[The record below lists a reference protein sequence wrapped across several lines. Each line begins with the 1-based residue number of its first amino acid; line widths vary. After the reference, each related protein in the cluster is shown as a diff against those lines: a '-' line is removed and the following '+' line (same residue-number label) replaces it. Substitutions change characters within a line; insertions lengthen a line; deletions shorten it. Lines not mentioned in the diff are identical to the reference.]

1 MRKRILTLLAL
12 STVITVT
19 ACGSNQAS
27 TKMQQQNTVE
37 KAISNQINKEI
48 DDQVKKLEDEEK
60 SGTGSSGS
68 SGSSTGSQ
76 IVTQNG
82 QVLGATSDFEAKL
95 KEAREQKPVDGI
107 DYDLTTMGSDMIYA
121 TVYLM
126 MTDPDQFEGKMIKM
140 KGQYLSS
147 FYEPRQEYYNYCF
160 ISDAAGCCSQGI
172 EFETKNK
179 LKQRNLLPADNT
191 DIEVVGEFETYME
204 DGKMYCHLKNSKMTV
219 LKDDGN

>member
-1 MRKRILTLLAL
+1 MKKRILTLLAI
-12 STVITVT
+12 SAVITVT
-19 ACGSNQAS
+19 ACGNNQTS
-27 TKMQQQNTVE
+27 TKMQKQNAVE
-37 KAISNQINKEI
+37 KAISNQVNKEI
-48 DDQVKKLEDEEK
+48 DEQVKKLEDEEK
-60 SGTGSSGS
+60 SGTGSPSS

-95 KEAREQKPVDGI
+95 KEAREQKSVDGI

-126 MTDPDQFEGKMIKM
+126 MTDPDQFEGKMVKM
-140 KGQYLSS
+140 KGQYLSAY
-147 FYEPRQEYYNYCF
+147 YEPRKEYYNYCF

-172 EFETKNK
+172 EFATKDK
-179 LKQRNLLPADNT
+179 LKQDSTRPKDNT
-191 DIEVVGEFETYME
+191 DIEVVGKFETYME
-204 DGKMYCHLKNSKMTV
+204 DGKMYCHLKDSKMTI

>member
-19 ACGSNQAS
+19 ACGNNQAS

-60 SGTGSSGS
+60 SGTDSSGS

-95 KEAREQKPVDGI
+95 KEAG
-107 DYDLTTMGSDMIYA
+107 DL
-121 TVYLM
+121 
-126 MTDPDQFEGKMIKM
+126 
-140 KGQYLSS
+140 
-147 FYEPRQEYYNYCF
+147 
-160 ISDAAGCCSQGI
+160 
-172 EFETKNK
+172 
-179 LKQRNLLPADNT
+179 
-191 DIEVVGEFETYME
+191 
-204 DGKMYCHLKNSKMTV
+204 
-219 LKDDGN
+219 

>member
-1 MRKRILTLLAL
+1 MKKRMLTLLTI
-12 STVITVT
+12 STAIMVT
-19 ACGSNQAS
+19 ACGNNQAG
-27 TKMQQQNTVE
+27 TKVQKQNVVE

-60 SGTGSSGS
+60 SGTGDSGP
-68 SGSSTGSQ
+68 GTGSQ

-140 KGQYLSS
+140 KGQYLSAY
-147 FYEPRQEYYNYCF
+147 YEPRKEYYNYCF

-172 EFETKNK
+172 EFATKDK
-179 LKQRNLLPADNT
+179 LKQRNLRPKDNT
-191 DIEVVGEFETYME
+191 DIEVVGKFETYME
-204 DGKMYCHLKNSKMTV
+204 DCKMYCHLKDSKMTI

>member
-1 MRKRILTLLAL
+1 MKKKILLLL
-12 STVITVT
+12 GMGVVLTVT
-19 ACGSNQAS
+19 ACGGNKTS
-27 TKMQQQNTVE
+27 TKIEKQNAVE

-48 DDQVKKLEDEEK
+48 DEQVKKMEDEEK
-60 SGTGSSGS
+60 SSTEGSAA

-82 QVLGATSDFEAKL
+82 QILGATSDFEAKL

-140 KGQYLSS
+140 KGQYLSAY
-147 FYEPRQEYYNYCF
+147 YEPRKEYYNYCF

-172 EFETKNK
+172 EFATKDK
-179 LKQRNLLPADNT
+179 LKQRNLRPEDNT
-191 DIEVVGEFETYME
+191 DIEVVGKFETYME
-204 DGKMYCHLKNSKMTV
+204 DGKMYCHLKDSKMTI

>member
-1 MRKRILTLLAL
+1 MKKKMLTLLTL
-12 STVITVT
+12 STVIMVT
-19 ACGSNQAS
+19 ACGNNQAG
-27 TKMQQQNTVE
+27 TKVQKQNVVE

-60 SGTGSSGS
+60 SGTDSSGS

-126 MTDPDQFEGKMIKM
+126 MTEPDQFEGKMIKM
-140 KGQYLSS
+140 KAQYLSAY
-147 FYEPRQEYYNYCF
+147 YEPRKEYYNYCF

-172 EFETKNK
+172 EFATKDK
-179 LKQRNLLPADNT
+179 LKQRNLRPKDNT
-191 DIEVVGEFETYME
+191 DIEVVGKFETYME
-204 DGKMYCHLKNSKMTV
+204 DGKMYCHLKDSKMTI
-219 LKDDGN
+219 LKNDGN

>member
-37 KAISNQINKEI
+37 KAISTQINKEI

-60 SGTGSSGS
+60 SGTGGPSS

-140 KGQYLSS
+140 KGQYLS
-147 FYEPRQEYYNYCF
+147 
-160 ISDAAGCCSQGI
+160 A
-172 EFETKNK
+172 
-179 LKQRNLLPADNT
+179 
-191 DIEVVGEFETYME
+191 
-204 DGKMYCHLKNSKMTV
+204 
-219 LKDDGN
+219 

>member
-1 MRKRILTLLAL
+1 MKKKILLFLGMGL
-12 STVITVT
+12 VLVIT
-19 ACGSNQAS
+19 ACGKGQTG
-27 TKMQQQNTVE
+27 TKLQKQNVVE

-48 DDQVKKLEDEEK
+48 DEEVKKLEGEDKEVT
-60 SGTGSSGS
+60 SSSGS
-68 SGSSTGSQ
+68 NTESQ

-95 KEAREQKPVDGI
+95 KEARNQKAVDGI
-107 DYDLTTMGSDMIYA
+107 DYDLTTMGSDLIYA

-140 KGQYLSS
+140 KGQYLSAY
-147 FYEPRQEYYNYCF
+147 YEPKKAYYNYCF

-172 EFETKNK
+172 EFAIKDK
-179 LKQRNLLPADNT
+179 LKSPKDFPEDNT

-204 DGKMYCHLKNSKMTV
+204 DGKMYCHLKDSKMTV
-219 LKDDGN
+219 LKNDGN

>member
-1 MRKRILTLLAL
+1 MKKKMLTLLTL
-12 STVITVT
+12 STVIMVT
-19 ACGSNQAS
+19 ACGNNQAG
-27 TKMQQQNTVE
+27 TKVQKQNVVE

-60 SGTGSSGS
+60 SGTDSPGSSGS
-68 SGSSTGSQ
+68 GTGSQ

-126 MTDPDQFEGKMIKM
+126 MTDPDQLEGKMIKM
-140 KGQYLSS
+140 KGQYLSAY
-147 FYEPRQEYYNYCF
+147 YEPRKEYYNYCF

-172 EFETKNK
+172 EFATKDK
-179 LKQRNLLPADNT
+179 LKQRNLRPKDNT
-191 DIEVVGEFETYME
+191 DIEVVGKFETYME
-204 DGKMYCHLKNSKMTV
+204 DGKMYCHLKDSKMTI
-219 LKDDGN
+219 LKNDGN

>member
-1 MRKRILTLLAL
+1 MKKRMLTLLTI
-12 STVITVT
+12 STAIMVT
-19 ACGSNQAS
+19 ACGNNQAG
-27 TKMQQQNTVE
+27 TKVQKQNVVE

-60 SGTGSSGS
+60 SGTGDSGS
-68 SGSSTGSQ
+68 SGSGTGSQ

-126 MTDPDQFEGKMIKM
+126 MTDPDQFEGKMVKM

-172 EFETKNK
+172 EFETKDK

-219 LKDDGN
+219 LKNDGN

>member
-1 MRKRILTLLAL
+1 MKKRILTLLAL
-12 STVITVT
+12 STVIMVT
-19 ACGSNQAS
+19 ACGNNQAS
-27 TKMQQQNTVE
+27 TKMQKQNAVE
-37 KAISNQINKEI
+37 QAISNQVNKEI
-48 DDQVKKLEDEEK
+48 DEQVKKLEDEEK
-60 SGTGSSGS
+60 SGTGSPSS
-68 SGSSTGSQ
+68 SGLSTGSQ

-95 KEAREQKPVDGI
+95 KEAREQKSVDGI

-126 MTDPDQFEGKMIKM
+126 MTDPDQFEGKMVKM

-172 EFETKNK
+172 EFETKDK